1 MHFPN
6 LKFVF
11 HIDLRRSFPHIYLM
25 TLKIAFQMD
34 PMEGVDID
42 ADTTFALA
50 EVAQARGYTL
60 YSYDVGDLAYNEGRV
75 EARARPMKVRREAG
89 NHVRF
94 GETVLL
100 DLAEDID
107 VIWMRQDP
115 PFDMGYIT
123 ASHILEMLE
132 GKTFVAND
140 PKWVRSC
147 PEKLVPLE
155 FPDIIPETLI
165 TRDKVTIDAFR
176 AKHENIILKP
186 LYGNGGAGV
195 FLVKAGDSNYT
206 ALLEMF
212 FERSREPI
220 IAQAFLKD
228 VVNGD
233 KRIIIIDG
241 EPVGAINRVPQKGE
255 TRSNMHV
262 GGVAEPIELSKTDL
276 EICAIIGPMLKARGQ
291 ILVGIDVIGD
301 KMTEI
306 NLTSPTGVQELKRFS
321 GVDAAALSWDAIERR
336 LGYKN

>member
-1 MHFPN
+1 
-6 LKFVF
+6 
-11 HIDLRRSFPHIYLM
+11 M

-34 PMEGVDID
+34 PMEDVDIN

-50 EVAQARGYTL
+50 EVAQARGYAI
-60 YSYDVGDLAYNEGRV
+60 YSYTPDQLSYNAGRV
-75 EARARPMKVRREAG
+75 QARARQMTLRREQG
-89 NHVRF
+89 NHVDF
-94 GETVLL
+94 SDEILL
-100 DLAEDID
+100 DLETDID
-107 VIWMRQDP
+107 VVWMRQDP

-123 ASHILEMLE
+123 AAHILEMLE
-132 GKTFVAND
+132 GKTLVCND

-147 PEKLVPLE
+147 PEKIIPLE
-155 FPDIIPETLI
+155 FPDLIPETLI
-165 TRDKVTIDAFR
+165 TRDKLAIDEFR
-176 AKHENIILKP
+176 AKHKDIILKP

-195 FLVKAGDSNYT
+195 FLVKEGDSNYSS
-206 ALLEMF
+206 LLEMF
-212 FERSREPI
+212 FEGSREPI

-241 EPVGAINRVPQKGE
+241 EAVGAINRVPQKGE

-262 GGVAEPIELSKTDL
+262 GGVAEPIKLSDTDKK
-276 EICAIIGPMLKARGQ
+276 ICDAIGPTLRERGQ

-336 LGYKN
+336 LKTK

>member
-1 MHFPN
+1 
-6 LKFVF
+6 
-11 HIDLRRSFPHIYLM
+11 
-25 TLKIAFQMD
+25 MD

-60 YSYDVGDLAYNEGRV
+60 FSYGPEDLAYNAGRV
-75 EARARPMKVRREAG
+75 QARARPMTVRRERG
-89 NHVRF
+89 NHVSF
-94 GETVLL
+94 GPEVLL
-100 DLAEDID
+100 DLAEDVD
-107 VIWMRQDP
+107 VVWMRQDP

-123 ASHILEMLE
+123 ATHILEMLE
-132 GKTFVAND
+132 GKTLVAND

-147 PEKLVPLE
+147 PEKIIPLDY
-155 FPDIIPETLI
+155 PDIIPETLI
-165 TRDKVTIDAFR
+165 TRDQKAIDDFR
-176 AKHENIILKP
+176 AKHKDIILKP

-195 FLVKAGDSNYT
+195 FLVKDGDSNYSS
-206 ALLEMF
+206 LLEMF
-212 FERSREPI
+212 FGSSREPI

-228 VVNGD
+228 VKNGD

-241 EPVGAINRVPQKGE
+241 VAVGAINRVPLKGE

-262 GGVAEPIELSKTDL
+262 GGRAEPIEMSASDL
-276 EICAIIGPMLKARGQ
+276 KICEAIGPMLHERGQ

-321 GVDAAALSWDAIERR
+321 GVDAAALCWDAIEKR
-336 LGYKN
+336 LASRN

>member
-1 MHFPN
+1 
-6 LKFVF
+6 
-11 HIDLRRSFPHIYLM
+11 
-25 TLKIAFQMD
+25 MD
-34 PMEGVDID
+34 PMESVDID

-50 EVAQARGYTL
+50 EVAQVRGYAI
-60 YSYDVGDLAYNEGRV
+60 YSYTPDQLSYNAGRV
-75 EARARPMKVRREAG
+75 QARARKMTLRRTQG
-89 NHVRF
+89 NHVDF
-94 GETVLL
+94 SDEILL
-100 DLAEDID
+100 DLVDDID
-107 VIWMRQDP
+107 VVWMRQDP

-123 ASHILEMLE
+123 AAHILEMLE
-132 GKTFVAND
+132 GKTFVCND

-147 PEKLVPLE
+147 PEKIIPLE
-155 FPDIIPETLI
+155 FPDLIPATLI
-165 TRDKVTIDAFR
+165 TRDKLAIDAFR
-176 AKHENIILKP
+176 AKHKDIILKP

-195 FLVKAGDSNYT
+195 FLVKEGDSNYSS
-206 ALLEMF
+206 LLEMF
-212 FERSREPI
+212 FESSREPI

-241 EPVGAINRVPQKGE
+241 QPVGAINRVPQKGE

-262 GGVAEPIELSKTDL
+262 GGVAEPIELSGTDKI
-276 EICAIIGPMLKARGQ
+276 ICDAIGPMLKQRGQ

-336 LGYKN
+336 LKSK